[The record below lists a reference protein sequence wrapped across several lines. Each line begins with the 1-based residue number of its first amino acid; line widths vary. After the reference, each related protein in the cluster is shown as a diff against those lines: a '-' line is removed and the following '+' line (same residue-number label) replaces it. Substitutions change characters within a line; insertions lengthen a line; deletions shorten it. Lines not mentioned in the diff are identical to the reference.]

1 MMSRGARALGFAA
14 LIIAAVVLFVNFF
27 VFEVNTKTQAV
38 VRQFGQVVRTVDQP
52 GWYIRIPVLQRVVL
66 LPGQDRLLDYNA
78 RTTEALTRDQKTVI
92 VDSYTKWS
100 VADPALL
107 LEKVGSIQG
116 AQDRLDDIVWSVTL
130 NEIASRT
137 YDDLIRFARDDIMA
151 AATAEADARAR
162 EFGIRVHDIRI
173 RRIDLPE
180 QNAQSVYAR
189 MASDR
194 QQVAQA
200 YLAEGEAEATRIRAE
215 TDRQVAEILAQAA
228 REAAEI
234 RAAGDAEAARIFAE
248 AYSRDAEFY
257 AFWNSLQV
265 YTEALGEHTTLV
277 VDKDDELA
285 RYLLNSQ

>member
-1 MMSRGARALGFAA
+1 MSRGARALGFAA

>member
-1 MMSRGARALGFAA
+1 MSRGARALGFAA

-180 QNAQSVYAR
+180 HNAQSVYAR

>member
-1 MMSRGARALGFAA
+1 
-14 LIIAAVVLFVNFF
+14 
-27 VFEVNTKTQAV
+27 
-38 VRQFGQVVRTVDQP
+38 
-52 GWYIRIPVLQRVVL
+52 
-66 LPGQDRLLDYNA
+66 
-78 RTTEALTRDQKTVI
+78 EALTRDQKTVI

-189 MASDR
+189 TASDR
-194 QQVAQA
+194 QQVAEA
-200 YLAEGEAEATRIRAE
+200 YLVEGGAEATRIRAE
-215 TDRQVAEILAQAA
+215 TDRQVAESLAQAA

>member
-1 MMSRGARALGFAA
+1 MSRGARALGFAA

-151 AATAEADARAR
+151 AATAKADARAR

>member
-1 MMSRGARALGFAA
+1 MTRGPKALAVIA
-14 LIIAAVVLFVNFF
+14 VLIGGLVLFLNLF

-38 VRQFGQVVRTVDQP
+38 IRQFGQVVRTVEEP
-52 GWYIRIPVLQRVVL
+52 GWYVRIPVLQRVVL
-66 LPGQDRLLDYNA
+66 MPGRDRLLDYDA
-78 RTTEALTRDQKTVI
+78 RTTEALSLDQKTVI

-100 VADPALL
+100 IADPALL
-107 LEKVGSIQG
+107 LEKVGSVQG

-130 NEIASRT
+130 NEIARRT
-137 YDDLIRFARDDIMA
+137 YDDLIRFARDEIMA
-151 AATAEADARAR
+151 TATAEADAKAR

-173 RRIDLPE
+173 RRVDLPD

-215 TDRQVAEILAQAA
+215 TDRQVSEILAQAA

-234 RAAGDAEAARIFAE
+234 RAAGDAEAARVFAD
-248 AYSRDAEFY
+248 AYSRDPEFY

-265 YTEALGEHTTLV
+265 YSEALGQHTTLV

-285 RYLLNSQ
+285 RYLLNSR